1 MVIGWAGYDG
11 RRSLDRS
18 SHDVCFGGRY
28 VVCVWVV
35 VVVVVVSWLC
45 MRRGRNICS
54 LRCGLGGLSIGRQF
68 GRRTRT
74 LLPCDSPHE
83 TGARDQ
89 SSLASVACA
98 SNRQEDH
105 SLGPVSTADVC
116 RSIGCYPSTGRR
128 ET

>member
-45 MRRGRNICS
+45 MRRGGNICS
-54 LRCGLGGLSIGRQF
+54 LRCGLGGLSIGREQF
-68 GRRTRT
+68 GKAR
-74 LLPCDSPHE
+74 PCVLVTHC
-83 TGARDQ
+83 
-89 SSLASVACA
+89 SLAH
-98 SNRQEDH
+98 NRRI
-105 SLGPVSTADVC
+105 GPVSWLRVC
-116 RSIGCYPSTGRR
+116 CSIGCNRSTGLR